1 MNALNSVIQHT
12 ANPSVLNS
20 FVANQTAV
28 ANDELHWYAVYT
40 RSRHEK
46 VVKQQLDA
54 NVPECFLP
62 LYEAVRRWKNGNALV
77 ASPLFPGYLFVRI
90 SSTARKRVLATP
102 GVVRLVGSRRGPEPI
117 PDQELDA
124 FRNCFER
131 QIRMEP
137 HPYLAVGRRVRLESG
152 PFAGMQGIL
161 LRKKGKWRLII
172 SINLIA
178 RSVAVEV
185 DANDVAPLPIA
196 QSLTGSNYRADLA
209 IAS

>member
-1 MNALNSVIQHT
+1 MNALNSVIQH
-12 ANPSVLNS
+12 AADPSVLNS
-20 FVANQTAV
+20 FVATQTAV

-46 VVKQQLDA
+46 VVKQQLEA

-77 ASPLFPGYLFVRI
+77 ACPLFPGYVFVRI

-102 GVVRLVGSRRGPEPI
+102 GVVRLVGSRSGPQPI

-131 QIRMEP
+131 QIRVEP